1 MFSYGANVRL
11 QLPVKRVNRVYSM
24 AATLFMSSTFHSLD
38 KMLATKQP
46 RSLAL
51 SLASRG
57 HVDCS
62 DRGWA
67 GANGARSV
75 IETITGRR
83 FVTRLLLGHNQLGDD
98 GCEVLCDFLCSEEGQ
113 KYRIEEISLNSND
126 IGDRG
131 LRALARY
138 LLGNTSLRD
147 LFLQNNCF
155 TADPE
160 IISLFSAAVSTS
172 CLQTLAMSAN
182 RNLSDG
188 FLSNF
193 LPALT
198 SSHLEM
204 LHLSAVA
211 LTPLSAPYII
221 DYIRSPRSRSL
232 TSLTL
237 NGNSLGYRAIQAIIQ
252 AVQEDNYTLVK
263 LEITPHE
270 SGEESDEESTSMSS
284 WRFSQEVLKALL
296 WRNDDLANRV
306 KAEATVLL
314 KYSRLL
320 LLKPKKAVDSDSAL
334 AKEAPRQGFAK
345 LPTELQLDILSSLA
359 PTLSAT
365 QRIRVFRYASDSRTL
380 PPDPR
385 RLPSLSRDRSIS
397 ATGLRLRRS
406 PVGGITDSAE
416 SSGSASQLG
425 ARTLWPDV
433 EARLR
438 WLKAVGCEAY
448 EKGPR

>member
-1 MFSYGANVRL
+1 
-11 QLPVKRVNRVYSM
+11 
-24 AATLFMSSTFHSLD
+24 
-38 KMLATKQP
+38 MLATKQP

-113 KYRIEEISLNSND
+113 KYRVEEISLNSND

-138 LLGNTSLRD
+138 LRGNTSLRD

-155 TADPE
+155 TADPD
-160 IISLFSAAVSTS
+160 IILLFSAAVSSS

-193 LPALT
+193 LPTLN

-252 AVQEDNYTLVK
+252 AVQEDNYTLIK
-263 LEITPHE
+263 LEMFSNCFVRPDGANGAPPLE
-270 SGEESDEESTSMSS
+270 VGEEADEESTSMSS

-296 WRNDDLANRV
+296 WRNDDLAKTV
-306 KAEATVLL
+306 KEEATVLL
-314 KYSRLL
+314 KYSRPL
-320 LLKPKKAVDSDSAL
+320 LLKPKKSVDSDHVVAT
-334 AKEAPRQGFAK
+334 KAPESGFAK
-345 LPTELQLDILSSLA
+345 LPTELQLDILTSFA
-359 PTLSAT
+359 PTLSAA
-365 QRIRVFRYASDSRTL
+365 QRIRVFHYASDSRTL

-385 RLPSLSRDRSIS
+385 RLPSLSRDRSTS

-406 PVGGITDSAE
+406 PVGGIPDSAE
-416 SSGSASQLG
+416 SSGSASQPG

-438 WLKAVGCEAY
+438 WLKVVGCEAY